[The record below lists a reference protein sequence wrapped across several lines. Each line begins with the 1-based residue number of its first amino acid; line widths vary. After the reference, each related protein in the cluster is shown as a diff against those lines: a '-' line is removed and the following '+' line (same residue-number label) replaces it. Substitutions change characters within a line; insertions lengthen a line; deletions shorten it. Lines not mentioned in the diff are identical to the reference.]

1 MNLRLS
7 FVFLSALL
15 GVLFGHG
22 SVATVRHNG
31 VAYFIDLDRNYA
43 QVSNGRSCR
52 GDIVIMSHVSYDGHT
67 YTVTEI
73 NEKAFFEN
81 FNLTS
86 VSIPNTIRKIPK
98 SAFGS
103 CYGLESVSIPS
114 SVVCIDD
121 FAFENCNKLD
131 NVAIPESV
139 QKLGV
144 RAFANCGLT
153 AITIPKS
160 IKRLGKGNSN
170 PEGYG
175 VSLGVFAGCKSLVEV
190 NLHNGIDSIGKDT
203 FVSCT
208 SLKHIDLPKSLQFIG
223 EDAFNNCA
231 VLESIEIPD
240 GIECIEKG
248 TFVSCY
254 NLKSVKL
261 PSGISVIKQD
271 AFTACKSMENIDLPD
286 KLEELGSW
294 AFSRCESLKSIVL
307 PFSVSKIGSYCFDGC
322 EALESVD
329 LGLVQEI
336 ERDAFKGCAKI
347 RNVYCHWDEPLEVS
361 PRPFYG
367 DYGDVER
374 YGVLHVP
381 AGTGDKYKSSDTWR
395 HFWWIADD
403 VAGVESV
410 GDNAIGRDILCDVY
424 SLDGIKLYGS
434 IYSYSIG
441 DVLPKGIYILKF
453 GNGNLQ
459 KIAIK

>member
-248 TFVSCY
+248 
-254 NLKSVKL
+254 LK
-261 PSGISVIKQD
+261 P
-271 AFTACKSMENIDLPD
+271 N
-286 KLEELGSW
+286 
-294 AFSRCESLKSIVL
+294 
-307 PFSVSKIGSYCFDGC
+307 
-322 EALESVD
+322 
-329 LGLVQEI
+329 
-336 ERDAFKGCAKI
+336 
-347 RNVYCHWDEPLEVS
+347 
-361 PRPFYG
+361 
-367 DYGDVER
+367 
-374 YGVLHVP
+374 
-381 AGTGDKYKSSDTWR
+381 
-395 HFWWIADD
+395 FWCI
-403 VAGVESV
+403 
-410 GDNAIGRDILCDVY
+410 C
-424 SLDGIKLYGS
+424 
-434 IYSYSIG
+434 
-441 DVLPKGIYILKF
+441 
-453 GNGNLQ
+453 
-459 KIAIK
+459 